1 MTGLII
7 IFAVLAVLA
16 IGALAMHFLLHKG
29 AQASK
34 GGVQPPDPEAGT
46 RHNPPFESVE
56 HRS

>member
-1 MTGLII
+1 MSGLII
-7 IFAVLAVLA
+7 IFVVLAVLTV
-16 IGALAMHFLLHKG
+16 GALAMHFLLHKG

-34 GGVQPPDPEAGT
+34 GGVEPPPQETET

>member
-7 IFAVLAVLA
+7 IFAVLAVLTL
-16 IGALAMHFLLHKG
+16 GALAMHFLLHKG

-34 GGVQPPDPEAGT
+34 GGVEPPPPETGT
-46 RHNPPFESVE
+46 RHKPPFESVE

>member
-7 IFAVLAVLA
+7 IFAVLAVLTV
-16 IGALAMHFLLHKG
+16 GALAMHFLLHKG
-29 AQASK
+29 ARASK
-34 GGVQPPDPEAGT
+34 GGVEPPQAETGT